1 MGGKVIKFL
10 IFNITFMVTIL
21 LSYYIGYVLW
31 EEGISYTFPLFMAI
45 LGGAIFF
52 ALFFDGY
59 IFKDLRDEL

>member
-1 MGGKVIKFL
+1 MIKFL
-10 IFNITFMVTIL
+10 IFNITFMVTTL

-45 LGGAIFF
+45 LGGAIFS